1 MLTEE
6 EKNEIVDLVADRVMD
21 MTVERLLLSI
31 PETVGNMMA
40 SAASL
45 NKINK
50 DFYDKYKE
58 FDKHRDVVASV
69 VEMTEGKNPLLD
81 YKDILNKAV
90 PEIRKRIKTMD
101 GLDMKNVTSKPNLT
115 FDRLDAPSDQHGKL

>member
-6 EKNEIVDLVADRVMD
+6 EKNEIVDRVADRVMD
-21 MTVERLLLSI
+21 MTVEKLLLSI

-45 NKINK
+45 SKINK

-69 VEMTEGKNPLLD
+69 VEMTEGKNSLLD

-90 PEIRKRIKTMD
+90 PEIKNRIKTMN
-101 GLDMKNVTSKPNLT
+101 GLDMKSVTSKPNLT